1 MSKKKKSSKK
11 GNSSFFKN
19 AGKAICNFFKKVY
32 QLIDRF
38 IITPVTKF
46 LLMIMSIFKRN
57 SKPLDRLFNNKAF
70 LITFSLILSLGV
82 FYIFDH
88 MTDSIVNQSAEIL
101 TNIPVRVIN
110 GSEDYV
116 VEGLPETVDV
126 TLIGKTSYLYLAKQ
140 YASDEVIVDL
150 KGKTPRDE
158 PYTVELKYMGSVPS
172 VEYKLDHATAEIHI
186 YEKMSEARTISQ
198 EVVNL
203 DKIDSRYIISDIE
216 FDREEVY
223 IQGPAYRIEQVAT
236 VKALVDVTKINNL
249 TSGTV
254 KKDDIPLIAYDANG
268 ERVDIDI
275 VPSTISADITI
286 KSPSKEV
293 PFRVEPVGDVVFGK
307 AIDSIELDKSTVTI
321 YGDEATLAEIDY
333 LPVKIDVS
341 NMDSNRNLNINVTK
355 PSGVRSMSVNT
366 LAVKVTLDDIQEKVI
381 TDVNITTRNLAN
393 GYIAKATSREDSMI
407 TVIVKGTERN
417 LEAITKDNI
426 QAYVD
431 LQGLQAGTHNVQ
443 VNVTGDD
450 LKLSYVAQK
459 ETVTIKISSQ

>member
-1 MSKKKKSSKK
+1 M
-11 GNSSFFKN
+11 
-19 AGKAICNFFKKVY
+19 
-32 QLIDRF
+32 
-38 IITPVTKF
+38 
-46 LLMIMSIFKRN
+46 
-57 SKPLDRLFNNKAF
+57 
-70 LITFSLILSLGV
+70 
-82 FYIFDH
+82 
-88 MTDSIVNQSAEIL
+88 
-101 TNIPVRVIN
+101 
-110 GSEDYV
+110 
-116 VEGLPETVDV
+116 
-126 TLIGKTSYLYLAKQ
+126 
-140 YASDEVIVDL
+140 

-459 ETVTIKISSQ
+459 ETVTIEISSQ